1 MTIQRAIPQSLPS
14 LHPPASLL
22 DFPGRLFPAQAE
34 IHGLITV
41 AYLRTIRLM
50 DVSRILDPLNSAQ
63 REAVAAVNGN
73 LLVLAGAG
81 SGKTRVLVHRIAWY
95 IATGQAT
102 PHGIL
107 AVTFTNK
114 AAAEMRGRI
123 EQLLGQAPRG
133 MWVGTFH
140 GLSHRLLRAHW
151 QEARLP
157 ETFQILDNED
167 QYRTVRR
174 VIRAMQ
180 LDEACYPPK
189 QAQWFINAQ
198 KDEGLR
204 PAHIDAEEDATT
216 AQLIEIYKNYQ
227 DTCERAGGV
236 DFAELL
242 LRVHELFK
250 DQAALRGHYQQRFR
264 HMLVDEFQDTSAL
277 QYAWLR
283 LLAGPDNSLFAVG
296 DDDQSVYSWRGAR
309 VENMRLF
316 EQDFKDTRRLRLE
329 QNYRSTATILKAANA
344 LIAHNHGRLGKALWT
359 EGEAGERI
367 DLYMAYNEIDEARY
381 VVDQIKDAT
390 EAGQSCDD
398 FAILYRV
405 SAQSRLFEE
414 GLMQAGIPYRVYG
427 GMRFYE
433 RAEIKDALAY
443 VRLARF
449 QDDDASFERIVNTP
463 TRGIGQRTL
472 AELRD
477 QARRDQCSLWRAAT
491 HISAHKLLN
500 ARALHALTRFMALI
514 RQMSEAEAE
523 ATLDQQINGI
533 IRQSG
538 LIAHYQKEKG
548 EKAEARIENLE
559 ELVTAAGQFQP
570 GPAEE
575 LAELDTLSAFLAHAA
590 LESGETQA
598 VDNSAS
604 VHMMTL
610 HSAKGLE
617 FPAVYLVGME
627 EGLFPHQRSSEALAQ
642 LEEERRLCYVGIT
655 RARQRLT
662 LTHAQHRRLH
672 GSDYYPSASR
682 FIEEIPAELLR
693 DIRLKGA
700 GNPALFSKAEAERQT
715 DELRLGQRVRHARFG
730 EGVILNLEGAGGHRR
745 VQVNFEQ
752 AGCKWL
758 VAAYANLVP
767 G

>member
-1 MTIQRAIPQSLPS
+1 
-14 LHPPASLL
+14 
-22 DFPGRLFPAQAE
+22 
-34 IHGLITV
+34 
-41 AYLRTIRLM
+41 M
-50 DVSRILDPLNSAQ
+50 DVSRILDSLNSAQ
-63 REAVAAVNGN
+63 REAVAADNGN

-95 IATGQAT
+95 IETGQAS
-102 PHGIL
+102 PYSIL

-123 EQLLGQAPRG
+123 EHLLGQSVRG

-174 VIRAMQ
+174 VIRTML
-180 LDEACYPPK
+180 LDESRYPPR
-189 QAQWFINAQ
+189 QAQWFINAR

-204 PAHIDAEEDATT
+204 PGHIDAQEDPTT
-216 AQLIEIYKNYQ
+216 AQLIEVYKTYQ
-227 DTCERAGGV
+227 ETCERAGLV

-242 LRVHELFK
+242 LRVFELFR
-250 DQAALRGHYQQRFR
+250 DQAALREHYQHRFR
-264 HMLVDEFQDTSAL
+264 YVLVDEFQDTNAL

-283 LLAGPDNSLFAVG
+283 LLAGQQDNTLFAVG

-309 VENMRLF
+309 VENMRAF
-316 EQDFKDTRRLRLE
+316 EQDFKDTRLMKLE
-329 QNYRSTATILKAANA
+329 QNYRSTGTILKAANE
-344 LIAHNHGRLGKALWT
+344 LIANNHGRLGKNLWT
-359 EGEAGERI
+359 EVEDGEPV
-367 DLYMAYNEIDEARY
+367 DLYMAYNETDEARY
-381 VVDQIKDAT
+381 VVEQIKSAAD
-390 EAGQSCDD
+390 EGKSYDD
-398 FAILYRV
+398 YAILYRI
-405 SAQSRLFEE
+405 SAQSRLLEE
-414 GLMQAGIPYRVYG
+414 ALMQARIPYRVYG

-463 TRGIGQRTL
+463 ARGIGQRTL
-472 AELRD
+472 EELRGT
-477 QARRDQCSLWRAAT
+477 ARRDRCSLWQAAR
-491 HISAHKLLN
+491 HNIEHKLLS
-500 ARALHALTRFMALI
+500 ARALNALLQFMDLI
-514 RQMSEAEAE
+514 RQMTEAEAE
-523 ATLDQQINGI
+523 ATLDQQVDKV
-533 IRQSG
+533 IRLSG
-538 LIAHYQKEKG
+538 LAAHYKKDQSEKG
-548 EKAEARIENLE
+548 LARIENLE
-559 ELVTAAGQFQP
+559 ELVTAAGQFAL

-575 LAELDTLSAFLAHAA
+575 LAEMDTLSAFLAHAA

-598 VDNSAS
+598 VDNSAC

-617 FPAVYLVGME
+617 FPDVYLVGME

-655 RARQRLT
+655 RAQKKLT

-672 GSDYYPSASR
+672 GADYYPAASR
-682 FIEEIPAELLR
+682 FIEEIPAKLLR
-693 DIRLKGA
+693 DIRMKGSI
-700 GNPALFSKAEAERQT
+700 NPALFSKADSAGEH
-715 DELRLGQRVRHARFG
+715 DEFRLGQRVRHAKFG
-730 EGVILNLEGAGGHRR
+730 EGVILNLEGSGGHRR
-745 VQVNFEQ
+745 IQVNFEQ

-758 VAAYANLVP
+758 VAAYANLIP

>member
-1 MTIQRAIPQSLPS
+1 
-14 LHPPASLL
+14 
-22 DFPGRLFPAQAE
+22 
-34 IHGLITV
+34 
-41 AYLRTIRLM
+41 M
-50 DVSRILDPLNSAQ
+50 DVSRILDPLNPAQ
-63 REAVAAVNGN
+63 REAVAADNDN

-123 EQLLGQAPRG
+123 EQLLGQSPRG

-167 QYRTVRR
+167 QYRAVRR

-189 QAQWFINAQ
+189 QAQWFINAR

-204 PAHIDAEEDATT
+204 PAHIDAEDDATT

-227 DTCERAGGV
+227 VNCERAGLV

-242 LRVHELFK
+242 LRVHELCK
-250 DQAALRGHYQQRFR
+250 DQAALRGHYQQRFK

-283 LLAGPDNSLFAVG
+283 LLAGPDNTLFAVG

-316 EQDFKDTRRLRLE
+316 EQDFRDTRLLRLE

-381 VVDQIKDAT
+381 VVDEIKDAA
-390 EAGQSCDD
+390 EAGRSCDD

-477 QARRDQCSLWRAAT
+477 QARRDQCSLWRAAA
-491 HISAHKLLN
+491 HIIAHKLLG
-500 ARALHALTRFMALI
+500 ARALHALTQFMALI
-514 RQMSEAEAE
+514 QKMTEAEAE
-523 ATLDQQINGI
+523 ATLDQQIDGI

-548 EKAEARIENLE
+548 EKAEARIKNLE

-570 GPAEE
+570 DPAEE
-575 LAELDTLSAFLAHAA
+575 LAELDPLSAFLAHAA

-598 VDNSAS
+598 VDNSAC

-655 RARQRLT
+655 RARQKLT

-682 FIEEIPAELLR
+682 FIEEIPARLLR
-693 DIRLKGA
+693 DIRLKGTS
-700 GNPALFSKAEAERQT
+700 NPALFSKAETEAEGQT
-715 DELRLGQRVRHARFG
+715 DGLRLGQRVRHARFG

>member
-1 MTIQRAIPQSLPS
+1 
-14 LHPPASLL
+14 
-22 DFPGRLFPAQAE
+22 
-34 IHGLITV
+34 
-41 AYLRTIRLM
+41 M
-50 DVSRILDPLNSAQ
+50 DVSRILDPLNPAQ
-63 REAVAAVNGN
+63 REAVAADNGN

-123 EQLLGQAPRG
+123 EQLLGQSPRG

-167 QYRTVRR
+167 QYRAVRR

-189 QAQWFINAQ
+189 QAQWFINAR

-204 PAHIDAEEDATT
+204 PAHIDAEDDATT

-227 DTCERAGGV
+227 VNCERAGLV

-250 DQAALRGHYQQRFR
+250 DQAALRGHYQQRFK

-283 LLAGPDNSLFAVG
+283 LLAGPDNTLFAVG

-316 EQDFKDTRRLRLE
+316 EQDFKDTRLLRLE

-381 VVDQIKDAT
+381 VVDEIKDAA
-390 EAGQSCDD
+390 EAGRSCDD

-477 QARRDQCSLWRAAT
+477 QARRDQCSLWRAAA
-491 HISAHKLLN
+491 HIIAHKLLG
-500 ARALHALTRFMALI
+500 ARALHALTQFMALI
-514 RQMSEAEAE
+514 QKMTEAEAE
-523 ATLDQQINGI
+523 ATLDQQIDGI

-570 GPAEE
+570 DPAEE
-575 LAELDTLSAFLAHAA
+575 LAELDPLSAFLAHAA

-598 VDNSAS
+598 VDNSAC

-655 RARQRLT
+655 RARQKLT

-682 FIEEIPAELLR
+682 FIEEIPARLLR
-693 DIRLKGA
+693 DIRLKGTS
-700 GNPALFSKAEAERQT
+700 NPALFSKAGTEAEGQT
-715 DELRLGQRVRHARFG
+715 DGLRLGQRVRHARFG

>member
-1 MTIQRAIPQSLPS
+1 
-14 LHPPASLL
+14 
-22 DFPGRLFPAQAE
+22 
-34 IHGLITV
+34 
-41 AYLRTIRLM
+41 M
-50 DVSRILDPLNSAQ
+50 DVSRILDPLNPAQ
-63 REAVAAVNGN
+63 REAVAADNGN

-123 EQLLGQAPRG
+123 EQLLGQSPRG

-167 QYRTVRR
+167 QYRAVRR

-189 QAQWFINAQ
+189 QAQWFINAR

-204 PAHIDAEEDATT
+204 PAHIDAEDDATT

-227 DTCERAGGV
+227 DTCERAGLV

-250 DQAALRGHYQQRFR
+250 DQAALRGHYQQRFK

-283 LLAGPDNSLFAVG
+283 LLAGPDNTLFAVG

-316 EQDFKDTRRLRLE
+316 EQDFRDTRLLRLE

-381 VVDQIKDAT
+381 VVDEIKDAT
-390 EAGQSCDD
+390 EAGRSCDD

-477 QARRDQCSLWRAAT
+477 QARRDQCSLWRAAA
-491 HISAHKLLN
+491 HIIAHKLLG
-500 ARALHALTRFMALI
+500 ARALHALTQFMALI
-514 RQMSEAEAE
+514 QKMTEAEAE
-523 ATLDQQINGI
+523 ATLDQQIDGI

-575 LAELDTLSAFLAHAA
+575 LAEMDPLSAFLAHAA

-598 VDNSAS
+598 VDNSAC

-655 RARQRLT
+655 RARQKLT

-682 FIEEIPAELLR
+682 FIEEIPARLLR

-700 GNPALFSKAEAERQT
+700 SNPALFSKAGTEGQT

>member
-1 MTIQRAIPQSLPS
+1 
-14 LHPPASLL
+14 
-22 DFPGRLFPAQAE
+22 
-34 IHGLITV
+34 
-41 AYLRTIRLM
+41 M
-50 DVSRILDPLNSAQ
+50 DVSRILDPLNPAQ
-63 REAVAAVNGN
+63 REAVAADNGN

-123 EQLLGQAPRG
+123 EQLLGQSPRG

-189 QAQWFINAQ
+189 QAQWFINAR

-204 PAHIDAEEDATT
+204 PAHIDAEDDATT

-227 DTCERAGGV
+227 DTCERAGLV

-242 LRVHELFK
+242 LRVHELCK
-250 DQAALRGHYQQRFR
+250 DQAALRGHYQQRFK

-283 LLAGPDNSLFAVG
+283 LLAGPDNTLFAVG

-316 EQDFKDTRRLRLE
+316 EQDFKDTRLLRLE

-381 VVDQIKDAT
+381 VVDEIKDAT
-390 EAGQSCDD
+390 EAGRSCDD

-477 QARRDQCSLWRAAT
+477 QARRDQCSLWRAAA
-491 HISAHKLLN
+491 HIIAHKLLG
-500 ARALHALTRFMALI
+500 ARALHALTQFMALI
-514 RQMSEAEAE
+514 QKMTEAEAE
-523 ATLDQQINGI
+523 ATLDQQIDGI

-575 LAELDTLSAFLAHAA
+575 LAELDPLSAFLAHAA

-598 VDNSAS
+598 VDNSAC

-655 RARQRLT
+655 RARQKLT

-682 FIEEIPAELLR
+682 FIEEIPARLLR

-700 GNPALFSKAEAERQT
+700 SNPALFSRAETEGQT

>member
-1 MTIQRAIPQSLPS
+1 
-14 LHPPASLL
+14 
-22 DFPGRLFPAQAE
+22 
-34 IHGLITV
+34 
-41 AYLRTIRLM
+41 M
-50 DVSRILDPLNSAQ
+50 DVSRILDPLNPAQ
-63 REAVAAVNGN
+63 REAVAADNGN

-123 EQLLGQAPRG
+123 EQLLGQSPRG

-167 QYRTVRR
+167 QYRAVRR

-189 QAQWFINAQ
+189 QAQWFINAR

-204 PAHIDAEEDATT
+204 PAHIDAEDDATT

-227 DTCERAGGV
+227 DTCERAGLV

-242 LRVHELFK
+242 LRVHELCK
-250 DQAALRGHYQQRFR
+250 DQAALRGHYQQRFK

-283 LLAGPDNSLFAVG
+283 LLAGPDNTLFAVG

-316 EQDFKDTRRLRLE
+316 EQDFKDTRLLRLE

-381 VVDQIKDAT
+381 VVDEIKDAA
-390 EAGQSCDD
+390 EAGRSCDD

-477 QARRDQCSLWRAAT
+477 QARRDQCSLWRAAA
-491 HISAHKLLN
+491 HIIAHKLLG
-500 ARALHALTRFMALI
+500 ARALHALTQFMALI
-514 RQMSEAEAE
+514 QKMTEAEAE
-523 ATLDQQINGI
+523 ATLDQQIDGI

-570 GPAEE
+570 DPAEE
-575 LAELDTLSAFLAHAA
+575 LAELDPLSAFLAHAA

-598 VDNSAS
+598 VDNSAC

-655 RARQRLT
+655 RARQKLT

-682 FIEEIPAELLR
+682 FIEEIPARLLR

-700 GNPALFSKAEAERQT
+700 SNPALFSKAGTEAEGQT
-715 DELRLGQRVRHARFG
+715 DGLRLGQRVRHARFG